1 MNFEHNEFEGML
13 RQFRPSKPRPLPQM
27 PLARKNYRIARWL
40 IPTAAV
46 GFLVIVSI
54 SNFWNVRALSATD
67 PIILSDTHGY
77 DFTNYLKGLTD
88 KVRRKWYQRIPDLAR
103 AGQQGRVVLVF
114 TLLRD
119 GTSQDLRIATGS
131 GAEPLDQ
138 SAVTAVQSASPFSR
152 LPDDFP
158 DEQIIVQLTF
168 VYNEK

>member
-1 MNFEHNEFEGML
+1 MNFEDDEFERML
-13 RQFRPSKPRPLPQM
+13 RQFRPRKPRPLPQM
-27 PLARKNYRIARWL
+27 SSVGRKYRIARWL
-40 IPTAAV
+40 IPAV
-46 GFLVIVSI
+46 VLSLLAIVSI
-54 SNFWNVRALSATD
+54 PNFWNVRALSATD

-77 DFTNYLKGLTD
+77 DFTNYLKGLSD
-88 KVRRKWYQRIPDLAR
+88 KVRRKWYERIPGLAR

-114 TLLRD
+114 TVLRD

-131 GAEPLDQ
+131 GAEPLDK

-152 LPDDFP
+152 LPDDFS